1 MERGEPIIEFRDFS
15 FQYNAQMEPTLYNID
30 LTIRKGEKVLIA
42 GPSGCGKSTLV
53 NCING
58 LIPFSY
64 KGEIKGSLK
73 IKGEESSSLSI
84 SAISNTVG
92 TVLQD
97 SDAQFIGMTVLED
110 IAFALENECV
120 VKEEMVERVHR
131 AAEIVDISDH
141 LEYAPTDLSGGQKQR
156 TGIAGILVDDVEVML
171 FDEPLANLD
180 PATGKTAMELIDDV
194 AVKTG
199 ATVIVVEHRIEDVL
213 HIEMDRI
220 ILMENGRIVFDGT
233 PDALLSSN
241 LLIEGGIREPLYITA
256 LKYAGIEITEDK
268 MPHSIRSVI
277 LTYEDKNQ
285 VRRWHESTPTVK
297 PDPKTDTILE
307 IKNLEFAYEDRPPT
321 LKGVDL
327 DVHRGELMAIVG
339 RNGAGK
345 STLAKVICRF
355 AKDCTGSMELMGEN
369 LMTLSIKECADRVGY
384 VMQNPNQMISKTMIF
399 DEIALGLKLR
409 GLDEEAIKEKVENVM
424 KICGLYEFRNWPIS
438 ALSYGQ
444 KKRVTIASILAL
456 DPDIIILDEP
466 TAGQDFRHYTDIME
480 FLKDINSRGITI
492 IMITH
497 DMHLMLEYA
506 ERALVFTDGRIIA
519 DDTSAEILTN
529 PVITEKASLKE
540 TSLYHLALMC
550 GIDDPSEFVQHFIN
564 YDREVRS

>member
-1 MERGEPIIEFRDFS
+1 
-15 FQYNAQMEPTLYNID
+15 MEPTLHDIN

-73 IKGEESSSLSI
+73 IKGEESSALSI
-84 SAISNTVG
+84 SGISNTVG

-120 VKEEMVERVHR
+120 AGDEMVERAHR
-131 AAEIVDISDH
+131 AAEIVDISSH
-141 LEYAPTDLSGGQKQR
+141 LEYPPTDLSGGQKQR

-180 PATGKTAMELIDDV
+180 PATGKTAMELIEDV
-194 AVKTG
+194 AEKTG
-199 ATVIVVEHRIEDVL
+199 ATTIVIEHRIEDVL
-213 HIEMDRI
+213 HIDMDRI
-220 ILMENGRIVFDGT
+220 VLMDSGRIIFDGT
-233 PDALLSSN
+233 PDALLSSDMLTEN
-241 LLIEGGIREPLYITA
+241 GIREPLYITA
-256 LKYAGIEITEDK
+256 LKFAGVEISEDK
-268 MPHSIRSVI
+268 QPHSMRSI
-277 LTYEDKNQ
+277 LLSDDDRAKVMDWY
-285 VRRWHESTPTVK
+285 RSTPKTE
-297 PDPKTDTILE
+297 PEPKTETLLSIHG
-307 IKNLEFAYEDRPPT
+307 LEFAYEDRPPT

-345 STLAKVICRF
+345 STLAKAICRF
-355 AKDCTGSMELMGEN
+355 EKDCKGSMQLMGED
-369 LMTLSIKECADRVGY
+369 LMGLSIKECADRVGY

-399 DEIALGLKLR
+399 DEIALGLKFR
-409 GLDEEAIKEKVENVM
+409 GVDEETISEKVESVM

-444 KKRVTIASILAL
+444 KKRVTIASILVL
-456 DPDIIILDEP
+456 DPEIMILDEP

-480 FLKDINSRGITI
+480 FLKDVNGRGITVI
-492 IMITH
+492 LITH

-506 ERALVFTDGRIIA
+506 ERAVVFNDGRIIA
-519 DDTSAEILTN
+519 DETSASILTS
-529 PVITEKASLKE
+529 PGIIEKASLKE
-540 TSLYHLALMC
+540 TSLYHLALLC
-550 GIDDPSEFVQHFIN
+550 GIEDASDFVQHFIN
-564 YDREVRS
+564 YDREVRA

>member
-15 FQYNAQMEPTLYNID
+15 FQYNAQMEPTLYDID
-30 LTIRKGEKVLIA
+30 LTIHKGEKVLIA

-73 IKGEESSSLSI
+73 IKGTESSKLSI

-120 VKEEMVERVHR
+120 AKEEMAERVRR
-131 AAEIVDISDH
+131 AAEIVGISGH
-141 LEYAPTDLSGGQKQR
+141 LSHAPTDLSGGQKQR

-213 HIEMDRI
+213 HIEMDRV

-233 PDALLSSN
+233 PDALLSSMM
-241 LLIEGGIREPLYITA
+241 LIEGGIREPLYITA
-256 LKYAGIEITEDK
+256 LKYAGIDVTGDK
-268 MPHSIRSVI
+268 LPHSIRSIV
-277 LTYEDKNQ
+277 LTDEDKKR
-285 VRRWHESTPTVK
+285 VRSWHESTPTVK
-297 PDPKTDTILE
+297 PAPKTETILD
-307 IKNLEFAYEDRPPT
+307 INDLVFAYEDREPT

-327 DVHRGELMAIVG
+327 EVHRGELMAVVG

-345 STLAKVICRF
+345 STLAKTICRF
-355 AKDCTGSMELMGEN
+355 ERDCRGTMTLLGED

-399 DEIALGLKLR
+399 DEIALGLKQR
-409 GLDEEAIKEKVENVM
+409 GRSEEEIREKVESTM

-456 DPDIIILDEP
+456 DPEIIILDEP

-480 FLKDINSRGITI
+480 FLKDINERGVTI

-506 ERALVFTDGRIIA
+506 ERAVVFTDGRIIA
-519 DDTSAEILTN
+519 DDTSAHILTS
-529 PVITEKASLKE
+529 PDIIEKASLKE

-564 YDREVRS
+564 YDREARS

>member
-1 MERGEPIIEFRDFS
+1 
-15 FQYNAQMEPTLYNID
+15 MEPTLYDIN
-30 LTIRKGEKVLIA
+30 LTIHKGEKVLIA
-42 GPSGCGKSTLV
+42 GPSGCGKSTMV

-73 IKGEESSSLSI
+73 IKGVESSSQSI
-84 SAISNTVG
+84 SRISNTVG

-110 IAFALENECV
+110 IAFALENECIV
-120 VKEEMVERVHR
+120 REEMVERVHR

-194 AVKTG
+194 AVRTG
-199 ATVIVVEHRIEDVL
+199 STVIVVEHRIEDVL

-220 ILMENGRIVFDGT
+220 ILMENGRIVFNGT
-233 PDALLSSN
+233 PDALLSSSM
-241 LLIEGGIREPLYITA
+241 LIEGGIREPLYITA

-268 MPHSIRSVI
+268 LPHSIRSII
-277 LTYEDKNQ
+277 LTYEDKDLL
-285 VRRWHESTPTVK
+285 RRWHESTPTVK
-297 PDPKTDTILE
+297 PEPKTDTILD

-327 DVHRGELMAIVG
+327 EVHRGELMAIVG

-355 AKDCTGSMELMGEN
+355 EKGCTGTMALMGED
-369 LMTLSIKECADRVGY
+369 LLTLSIKECADRVGY

-399 DEIALGLKLR
+399 DEIALGLRMR
-409 GLDEEAIKEKVENVM
+409 GFDEDAIREKVESTM

-519 DDTSAEILTN
+519 DDTSAAILTN
-529 PVITEKASLKE
+529 PRITEKASLKE

>member
-1 MERGEPIIEFRDFS
+1 
-15 FQYNAQMEPTLYNID
+15 MEPTLYDIN

-73 IKGEESSSLSI
+73 INGMESSSQSI
-84 SAISNTVG
+84 SRISNTVG

-120 VKEEMVERVHR
+120 AKEEMIERAR
-131 AAEIVDISDH
+131 KAAEIVDISGH
-141 LEYAPTDLSGGQKQR
+141 LGHPPTDLSGGQKQR
-156 TGIAGILVDDVEVML
+156 TAIAGILVDDVEVML

-180 PATGKTAMELIDDV
+180 PATGKTAMELIDGV
-194 AVKTG
+194 AQKTG
-199 ATVIVVEHRIEDVL
+199 ASVLVVEHRIEDVL

-220 ILMENGRIVFDGT
+220 ILMDNGRIVFDGT
-233 PDALLSSN
+233 PDALLSSRM
-241 LLIEGGIREPLYITA
+241 LIEGGIREPLYITA
-256 LKYAGIEITEDK
+256 LKYAGVEITEDK
-268 MPHSIRSVI
+268 QPHSIRSI
-277 LTYEDKNQ
+277 ELTDEDRDM
-285 VRRWHESTPTVK
+285 VRKWHESTPTVK
-297 PDPKTDTILE
+297 PEPRTETILD
-307 IKNLEFAYEDRPPT
+307 IKDLIFAYEDREPT

-327 DVHRGELMAIVG
+327 QVHRGELMAIVG

-345 STLAKVICRF
+345 STLAKTICRF
-355 AKDCTGSMELMGEN
+355 EKNCSGSMLILGED

-399 DEIALGLKLR
+399 DEISLGLKLR
-409 GLDEEAIKEKVENVM
+409 GMAEDAIKEKVEDIM

-456 DPDIIILDEP
+456 DPEIIILDEP

-480 FLKDINSRGITI
+480 FLKDINRRGITI

-506 ERALVFTDGRIIA
+506 ERAVVFTGGVIIA
-519 DDTSAEILTN
+519 DRTSAEILTS
-529 PVITEKASLKE
+529 PDIIEMASLKE

-550 GIDDPSEFVQHFIN
+550 GIDEPSEFVQHFIN

>member
-1 MERGEPIIEFRDFS
+1 
-15 FQYNAQMEPTLYNID
+15 MEPTLYNID
-30 LTIRKGEKVLIA
+30 LTIHKGEKVLVA

-73 IKGEESSSLSI
+73 INGKESSSQSI

-141 LEYAPTDLSGGQKQR
+141 LGYAPTDLSGGQKQR

-256 LKYAGIEITEDK
+256 LKYAGIEITEDRL
-268 MPHSIRSVI
+268 PHSIRSVV
-277 LTYEDKNQ
+277 LTDADKAQ
-285 VRRWHESTPTVK
+285 VRKWHESTPTIK
-297 PDPKTDTILE
+297 PEPKTDTILD
-307 IKNLEFAYEDRPPT
+307 IKNLEFAYEDKPPT

-327 DVHRGELMAIVG
+327 EVHRGELMAIVG

-355 AKDCTGSMELMGEN
+355 EKDCTGSMMLMDDD
-369 LMTLSIKECADRVGY
+369 LMKLSIKECADRVGY

-409 GLDEEAIKEKVENVM
+409 GLDEEAIKEKAESVM
-424 KICGLYEFRNWPIS
+424 KICGLYEFRKWPIS

-506 ERALVFTDGRIIA
+506 ERALVFTDGQTIA
-519 DDTSAEILTN
+519 DDTSAAILTS
-529 PVITEKASLKE
+529 PDIVRKASLKE

-550 GIDDPSEFVQHFIN
+550 GIDEPSEFVQHFIN